1 MPLPKNLDRCEP
13 TAALTPVCVLA
24 EDVRK
29 AWSAVTKTLF
39 ILPDGRCILCRKTD
53 TEDVYDYEMD
63 IGAGFSAAVCNR
75 WDIPS
80 DVPMLL
86 SNTQYTI
93 SCMTANPHIL
103 TICLE
108 HGSETLY
115 ASLCAT
121 NEPTAPQIRTK
132 DHVISL
138 TAWSQTERRFKE
150 MTIDAKNI
158 NLSSLLDMRPATERK
173 AKKQA
178 PVQPPVE
185 EVTQVAEPEAE
196 EIVADT
202 MPEAATEEP
211 SEVQEPAAPVADT
224 APTATPKRTRT
235 RKQAVPGL
243 KIDWEQ
249 VLQYLQQPVTAE
261 LTADM
266 AQQELRVI
274 RDVQIAAARRAA
286 NVALAVVDRT
296 VELEASM
303 SELAAVRDALSKLKI

>member
-13 TAALTPVCVLA
+13 TAALTPVCVLT
-24 EDVRK
+24 EDTRK
-29 AWSAVTKTLF
+29 AWDIRTKTLF
-39 ILPDGRCILCRKTD
+39 ILPDGRCILCRKTE
-53 TEDVYDYEMD
+53 TEEVYEYEMD
-63 IGAGFSAAVCNR
+63 VGSGFSTAVCNR

-80 DVPMLL
+80 DVPLLL
-86 SNTQYTI
+86 SDTQYTI
-93 SCMTANPHIL
+93 SYMTANPHVL

-185 EVTQVAEPEAE
+185 EVTQVAEPAAE

-211 SEVQEPAAPVADT
+211 SEVQEPTEPVADT
-224 APTATPKRTRT
+224 APTTTPKRTRT

-249 VLQYLQQPVTAE
+249 VLQYLQQPVTAD
-261 LTADM
+261 LTADT

-286 NVALAVVDRT
+286 NVALAIVDRT